1 MFRRWPGYSSYARIK
16 ALRIRPNKKRKRM
29 NWAEMKRG
37 WSELKAVAQSQ
48 WPRLTDVL
56 LRDVN
61 GDRAELARALQRHY
75 GFSAADAETAICEFE
90 KDVRRPGAVK

>member
-1 MFRRWPGYSSYARIK
+1 
-16 ALRIRPNKKRKRM
+16 M
-29 NWAEMKRG
+29 NWSEMATD
-37 WSELKAVAQSQ
+37 WSGLKTVAQSQ
-48 WPRLTDVL
+48 WPSLSDVV

-75 GFSAADAETAICEFE
+75 GFSPADAETAICEFE